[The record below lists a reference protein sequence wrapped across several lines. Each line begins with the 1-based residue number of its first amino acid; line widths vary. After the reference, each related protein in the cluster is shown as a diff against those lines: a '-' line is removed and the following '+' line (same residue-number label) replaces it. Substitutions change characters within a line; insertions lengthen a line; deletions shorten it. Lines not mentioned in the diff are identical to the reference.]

1 MEFPLSL
8 PRSTRAD
15 SREPVYSTS
24 ILVDIG
30 RIISG
35 RNFKLTFIYTYR
47 TIFLDSLHFV
57 LPRGDKTRRCND
69 ESNSRICAAIFIATL
84 YDALIIMLACVHI
97 ILIYNSR
104 GDGANRC
111 FLHASPFSKAFS
123 RKKSSSIAIYLYPRN
138 TNNFFSINP
147 FSRKVSSNEKFAF
160 DVKTLFSSGIKK
172 EKLVY
177 RHILV
182 SSKYEQSLFH

>member
-1 MEFPLSL
+1 MEQYSSIL
-8 PRSTRAD
+8 
-15 SREPVYSTS
+15 STS
-24 ILVDIG
+24 SYLEAI
-30 RIISG
+30 
-35 RNFKLTFIYTYR
+35 KLEGATMNR
-47 TIFLDSLHFV
+47 TREYAQRYL
-57 LPRGDKTRRCND
+57 
-69 ESNSRICAAIFIATL
+69 ATL